1 MFPSPKLTPPPT
13 IKVYRSN
20 TATITFEG
28 LKVNGEDKT
37 TISNGESILLVVK
50 SPMGTTVLSKT
61 LVGVEG
67 EEIPIQFELEPED
80 TLYMF
85 APFKYH
91 YSVDLYNSDVSEFLT
106 LQKGDFILEDPVGDI
121 NDIKKETNEQE
132 GGE

>member
-1 MFPSPKLTPPPT
+1 MFPSPKRVPPPT

-28 LKVNGEDKT
+28 LKVNGVDKT
-37 TISNGESILLVVK
+37 TIENGESILFIVK

-67 EEIPIQFELEPED
+67 EETPIQFELEPED

-85 APFKYH
+85 APFVYH
-91 YSVDLYNSDVSEFLT
+91 YSVDLYDDLMTGFYT
-106 LQKGDFILEDPVGDI
+106 IQKGDFILMSGIGDI
-121 NDIKKETNEQE
+121 NDISSNSP
-132 GGE
+132 

>member
-1 MFPSPKLTPPPT
+1 MFPSPKRVPLPT

-28 LKVNGEDKT
+28 LKVNGVDKT
-37 TISNGESILLVVK
+37 TIENGESILFIVK

-67 EEIPIQFELEPED
+67 EETPIQFELEPED

-85 APFKYH
+85 APFVYH
-91 YSVDLYNSDVSEFLT
+91 YSVDLYNSDVTEFIT
-106 LQKGDFILEDPVGDI
+106 VQKGDFILMSGIGDI
-121 NDIKKETNEQE
+121 NDIEKDNEEQN
-132 GGE
+132 GGD

>member
-1 MFPSPKLTPPPT
+1 MFPSPKRVPPPT

-28 LKVNGEDKT
+28 LKVNGVDKT
-37 TISNGESILLVVK
+37 TIENGESILFIVK

-67 EEIPIQFELEPED
+67 GETPIQFELEPED

-85 APFKYH
+85 APFLYH
-91 YSVDLYNSDVSEFLT
+91 YSLDLYDNDEGFFYT
-106 LQKGDFILEDPVGDI
+106 LQKGDVILEDPIGVITDI
-121 NDIKKETNEQE
+121 HE
-132 GGE
+132 